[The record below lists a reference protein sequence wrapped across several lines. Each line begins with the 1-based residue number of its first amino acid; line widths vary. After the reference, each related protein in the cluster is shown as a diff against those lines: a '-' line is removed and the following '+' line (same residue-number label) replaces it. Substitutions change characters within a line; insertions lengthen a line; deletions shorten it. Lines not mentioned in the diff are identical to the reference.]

1 MAATGAARTTRPSRR
16 ERHPLEPP
24 ALLPESGAVETTGLA
39 MRRLL
44 ILVAL
49 VLTWGMSA
57 RADDISASGRGVVRI
72 VTIAVVGDEVVGF
85 GHGSGFAVAPNR
97 IVTNAHVVE
106 LASRYPDNV
115 VIGVVPSEGDKSF
128 QGTLVKVDTAR
139 DLALIEFT
147 GVKLP
152 PLTLYSG
159 TVQDG
164 DPLIALGYPGNVDLA
179 TARSAADFITPQ
191 SPVRSQGG
199 FAGLRNLQGT
209 SVLLHTASIARGN
222 SGGPLLDRCGRVLGV
237 NSAITR
243 ADEGDATFA
252 FAIAGTELAAFLHE
266 AGQPAASVNIPCTSI
281 EDQLAADRNAD
292 EKARVDAEEKTRATV
307 AKAES
312 DRQEAISQ
320 ARGRNEAMRE
330 NFMAGAA
337 VLLVLGALGLA
348 GSGLLLSRDRRREG
362 YGVAAGGGVLILG
375 AVALFLSRP
384 GFDESKV
391 IPVPE
396 KHDAATVSTAA
407 LGHMVC
413 TLVPERSRVTVTTT
427 DKVDL
432 EIGADGCVNGRTQYA
447 ESGTRWQRVLVPD
460 QEQTVSVLDFDPAT
474 RIYTNTRY
482 LLSSEQ
488 MQRAREIRA
497 TVPLKTCS
505 ADQSAR
511 AALAAQQQS
520 VRATLPPVYNEK
532 LVYSCTAAPSGPPA
546 E

>member
-1 MAATGAARTTRPSRR
+1 
-16 ERHPLEPP
+16 
-24 ALLPESGAVETTGLA
+24 LPESGAIETAGHM

-49 VLTWGMSA
+49 ILAWGAPA

-128 QGTLVKVDTAR
+128 TGTLIKIDTAR

-159 TVQDG
+159 SVQDG
-164 DPLIALGYPGNVDLA
+164 ASLIALGYPGNVDLA
-179 TARSAADFITPQ
+179 TARSAADFINPQ

-222 SGGPLLDRCGRVLGV
+222 SGGPLLDPCGRVLGV

-243 ADEGDATFA
+243 ADEGDSTFA
-252 FAIAGTELAAFLHE
+252 FAIAGNELGAFLRE
-266 AGQPAASVNIPCTSI
+266 ANQPFATVDVPCTSV
-281 EDQLAADRNAD
+281 EERMAADRSAD
-292 EKARVDAEEKTRATV
+292 EKARVDAEEKARAIA

-312 DRQEAISQ
+312 DRQEAVSQ
-320 ARGRNEAMRE
+320 ARSRNESMRE
-330 NFMAGAA
+330 NYMAGAA
-337 VLLVLGALGLA
+337 VLLVLGALAVA
-348 GSGLLLSRDRRREG
+348 GSGLLFSRGRKREA
-362 YGVAAGGGVLILG
+362 YGVLGGGGVLILG
-375 AVALFLSRP
+375 AVALFFSRP
-384 GFDESKV
+384 GFDETKV
-391 IPVPE
+391 LAVPE
-396 KHDAATVSTAA
+396 THKPSATTVSSAA
-407 LGHMVC
+407 LGNMVC
-413 TLVPERSRVTVTTT
+413 TLAPERSRVTVTAI
-427 DKVDL
+427 DKVNIDL
-432 EIGADGCVNGRTQYA
+432 GADGCVNGRTQYA
-447 ESGTRWQRVLVPD
+447 ESGKRWQRVLVPD
-460 QEQTVSVLDFDPAT
+460 QEQTVSVLDFDPDT
-474 RIYTNTRY
+474 RTYTNTRY

-488 MQRAREIRA
+488 MKTTRSLRA
-497 TVPLKTCS
+497 TIPLKTCS
-505 ADQSAR
+505 SDQSAR

-520 VRATLPPVYNEK
+520 IRATLPPVYNEK
-532 LVYSCTAAPSGPPA
+532 LVYSCAQAPEGPPA